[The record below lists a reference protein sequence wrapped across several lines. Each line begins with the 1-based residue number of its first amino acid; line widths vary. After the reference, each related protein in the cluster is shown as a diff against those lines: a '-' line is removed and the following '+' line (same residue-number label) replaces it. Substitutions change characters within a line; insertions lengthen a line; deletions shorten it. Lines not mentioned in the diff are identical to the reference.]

1 MIKNLILALTVLFS
15 FNSYTQD
22 VFGVWATLD
31 KDTGKQTSNIKIY
44 KAKNGKVY
52 GKIVKIMDPK
62 AQNDVCTK
70 CKGDK
75 KDQPIL
81 NLVIITDLTKDG
93 NEYKNGKIT
102 DTRDGKVYDCA
113 IWVENGDL
121 KLRGYWGIFYQT
133 ETWVRVE

>member
-1 MIKNLILALTVLFS
+1 MIKNLIIALTLVFAS
-15 FNSYTQD
+15 NIYAQD

-31 KDTGKQTSNIKIY
+31 KNTGKPTSNIKIF
-44 KAKNGKVY
+44 KATNGKVY